1 MIADVNNAHSSE
13 TAADSQAAAKS
24 SAGDR
29 SRDRTATPGSAPPP
43 IEPAEVV
50 YRYEYKDPYA
60 PMSTRNQ
67 ILLGCA
73 ISVVVIAF
81 MMAALVTVAARPS

>member
-1 MIADVNNAHSSE
+1 MDNAHWSE
-13 TAADSQAAAKS
+13 TAADAQTAAKS

-43 IEPAEVV
+43 IEPAKVV
-50 YRYEYKDPYA
+50 YRYEYNDPYA

-67 ILLGCA
+67 VLLGCA

-81 MMAALVTVAARPS
+81 MVAALVIGRG

>member
-1 MIADVNNAHSSE
+1 MGMITDVNNAHSSE
-13 TAADSQAAAKS
+13 TAADSQTAAKS

-43 IEPAEVV
+43 MEPAKVV

-81 MMAALVTVAARPS
+81 MVAALVIGRG